1 MIGSGNKADLAR
13 GGAVTQVDEALR
25 MLDTFISVGARSFV
39 ITSLDI
45 NQARIWPLPYHL
57 KLGMRYPKAED
68 AHFEGAQLRKILP
81 EMMRLAAIR
90 KPCALKDGTIVEA
103 GDNLMVRP
111 TGPNVRFVQ
120 LDDLSPERLDRVRP
134 VAFIIHTTSPGNHQA
149 WIAVSG
155 LPDGKEA
162 YKVFMRRVRKA
173 VGGNDKSASGSAR
186 LAGTENFKRKYVPNF
201 PVVSVVETNP
211 GRVVTVGQLEA
222 LGLVAPADPVRVS
235 SVISLPFSRRQMSGE
250 RHWPDYQHC
259 LERAPL
265 SKEHGGPDR
274 SSADFD
280 WCKRAARFG
289 WSVDETAIKLL
300 EVSEKAQECRSI
312 GDPGYVRITAQNAA
326 DSVAAQGRQ
335 WGSG

>member
-1 MIGSGNKADLAR
+1 VA
-13 GGAVTQVDEALR
+13 QVDEALR

-39 ITSLDI
+39 VASLDI
-45 NQARIWPLPYHL
+45 NQATIWPLPYHL
-57 KLGMRYPKAED
+57 KSGMKYPRAED
-68 AHFEGAQLRKILP
+68 AHFEGAKLRKILP

-90 KPCALKDGTIVEA
+90 KPCSLKDGTIVEA
-103 GDNLMVRP
+103 GDNLMIRP

-134 VAFIIHTTSPGNHQA
+134 AAFLLPAPSPGNHQA

-162 YKVFMRRVRKA
+162 FKVFMRRVRKA
-173 VGGNDKSASGSAR
+173 VGGNDKSASGSTR
-186 LAGTENFKRKYVPNF
+186 LAGTENFKKKYIPDF
-201 PVVSVVETNP
+201 PVVSIVETKP
-211 GRVVTVGQLEA
+211 GRVVTTGQLEA
-222 LGLVAPADPVRVS
+222 LGLVAPPEPVKVS
-235 SVISLPFSRRQMSGE
+235 SVISLPSSRRQRLNGVRRS
-250 RHWPDYQHC
+250 PDYQLC

-280 WCKRAARFG
+280 FCKWAARFG
-289 WSVDETAIKLL
+289 WSIEETESRLL
-300 EVSEKAQECRSI
+300 EVSEKAQEKKSL
-312 GDPGYVRITAQNAA
+312 GDPGYVRVTVQNAA

-335 WGSG
+335 RGRG